1 VIEALIFDMDGVLID
16 SMHLH
21 AMAWKTAFMEEG
33 ISIDERDIFALEGE
47 NDTGIVKR
55 VLVINGNNSI
65 DMETILTSVP
75 ARKHQLFDRN
85 SVTLF
90 DGVDDILRQ
99 IKGKFKLAV
108 VSGSDRKIVEM
119 MMEKYFPGIFDV
131 VVSGDDTEYGKPA
144 PDPYNK
150 AVEMLGISK
159 DNCIVVENAT
169 LGVESANNAGIFTVG
184 LPTYLTRKE
193 LEHADI
199 VLHDHEELFRLIE
212 LLMRMFPGT

>member
-75 ARKHQLFDRN
+75 AKKHQLFDRN

-212 LLMRMFPGT
+212 LLMRMFPEN